1 MRTPFPRREAGGLTN
16 RTVTVRTIPDFKH
29 PRTGI
34 TAWLL
39 LSATTEFLVIDLI
52 AQHDPQT
59 NAQLAGC
66 RHAGFPQP
74 LLHQFAA
81 IESLQLGIAAY
92 RMSAGLIPKKAQERT
107 ALFGQCA
114 SRWCAPLEYSRA
126 VPRSW
131 PAPCHRRSVADRQG
145 RHRWLT
151 L

>member
-114 SRWCAPLEYSRA
+114 QPL
-126 VPRSW
+126 VRSAGVFAW
-131 PAPCHRRSVADRQG
+131 NQSHVAGQRLAIGEALRIAKEDIG
-145 RHRWLT
+145 G
-151 L
+151 